1 MMFIQCCV
9 DIQAFPTQIPVSLKM
24 VNTRL
29 EPRDLVE
36 VVIGGE
42 DIANAAR
49 YAKKKL
55 PEKFQDFK
63 QRINDK
69 IVNKLTEDKSKYL
82 LLDGQAV
89 KILDNGQLSFSD
101 SQINELESNDIN
113 NSDNQKETESRP
125 KPSTNI
131 KTRPKDLGIKE
142 MNFEPKEVTF
152 DSFEN

>member
-1 MMFIQCCV
+1 MFIQCCV
-9 DIQAFPTQIPVSLKM
+9 DIQAFPAQIPVSLKM

-55 PEKFQDFK
+55 PEKLQALK
-63 QRINDK
+63 QRVNDK
-69 IVNKLTEDKSKYL
+69 IVDKLTEDKSKYL

-89 KILDNGQLSFSD
+89 KILDNGKLTFSD
-101 SQINELESNDIN
+101 SQINELEGNDIKD
-113 NSDNQKETESRP
+113 SDHWQEKESPR

-131 KTRPKDLGIKE
+131 KTKPKDLGIKE
-142 MNFEPKEVTF
+142 MNFEPKEVIF